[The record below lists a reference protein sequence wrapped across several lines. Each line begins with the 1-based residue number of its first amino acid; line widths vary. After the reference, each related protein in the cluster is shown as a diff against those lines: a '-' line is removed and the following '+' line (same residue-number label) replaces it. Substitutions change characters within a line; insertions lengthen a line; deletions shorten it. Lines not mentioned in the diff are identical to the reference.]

1 MSKAY
6 AEILRICFPSC
17 FWNIGPQRAKIG
29 PNGQTH
35 DNRPRRSNKN
45 IFSLDFKHWVLIFH
59 KKFEFLFPRMNLG
72 SFGVKIGSN
81 LAPKGQKFT
90 KSSREPN
97 ETIFPHNFKYLLWF
111 LHKNCQFWFL
121 GAYLGLFWGKI
132 GSNLTLKG
140 QKCTKRTREPNETI
154 FSHSWKHWVLFLYK
168 NFQFW
173 FLGAYLGLFLV
184 KISPKG
190 QKINL

>member
-17 FWNIGPQRAKIG
+17 FWDIGPQRAKIG
-29 PNGQTH
+29 PNGQAH

-45 IFSLDFKHWVLIFH
+45 IFPLDFKHWVLIFH
-59 KKFEFLFPRMNLG
+59 KNFEFLFLRMNLG

-90 KSSREPN
+90 KRTREPN
-97 ETIFPHNFKYLLWF
+97 ETIFPHSFKYWVWF
-111 LHKNCQFWFL
+111 LH
-121 GAYLGLFWGKI
+121 
-132 GSNLTLKG
+132 
-140 QKCTKRTREPNETI
+140 
-154 FSHSWKHWVLFLYK
+154 K

-173 FLGAYLGLFLV
+173 FLGAYLGLFWV
-184 KISPKG
+184 KIGPQG